1 MGQKDT
7 FTSRWGLLFAVLG
20 LAVGTG
26 NIWRFPRI
34 IAQYGG
40 AFLIPWVLFLFIW
53 AIPLILIEL
62 GMGKAFRK
70 GPGSSPRYNHGRCQR
85 NPDARL
91 PASKVQSRAVRSR
104 ALSRCSPMQPLPSWR
119 ARRSGAC

>member
-1 MGQKDT
+1 MLQGLEGDPGDRGDSENMARNES

-40 AFLIPWVLFLFIW
+40 AFLIPWALFEV
-53 AIPLILIEL
+53 AASD
-62 GMGKAFRK
+62 G
-70 GPGSSPRYNHGRCQR
+70 
-85 NPDARL
+85 RL
-91 PASKVQSRAVRSR
+91 PLAGAVRDVI
-104 ALSRCSPMQPLPSWR
+104 
-119 ARRSGAC
+119 